1 MKFAFSTNAY
11 REYSLEESITSIK
24 NAGYSALEIMC
35 DTPHAYP
42 PLTEERVLQIKN
54 KLEDEKM
61 SISNLN
67 GFMLCA
73 IQDFHHPSWIE
84 DSIEFRNKRIKH
96 TKNCIMLADK
106 LNAKT
111 VSTQPGGPIKEIRKE
126 KDLVLFETG
135 IKKLIPLLEHT
146 KVKLLIEPEPELLIE
161 NSDQFLEFMKRK
173 KIIITSCLRKYTS
186 EFY

>member
-11 REYSLEESITSIK
+11 RQYSLEESITSIK

-42 PLTEERVLQIKN
+42 PLTDEKILQIQN
-54 KLEDEKM
+54 KLENDKM

-84 DSIEFRNKRIKH
+84 DSIEFRNRRIEH
-96 TKNCIMLADK
+96 TKNCIILADK
-106 LNAKT
+106 LNVDMIIMGKIGIGKSDSSIGN
-111 VSTQPGGPIKEIRKE
+111 VSQQVVNLT
-126 KDLVLFETG
+126 
-135 IKKLIPLLEHT
+135 T
-146 KVKLLIEPEPELLIE
+146 KPVVFI
-161 NSDQFLEFMKRK
+161 D
-173 KIIITSCLRKYTS
+173 
-186 EFY
+186 